1 MNAELREHLKKLG
14 HPLEGVEAGSQRPP
28 REAPEKFC
36 YRLLDRNDL
45 RAQGIKYSRPHLDR
59 LMKAGKFPRH
69 IKLGENRNAWLAHE
83 INSWI
88 DSRIADRDARGSA

>member
-36 YRLLDRNDL
+36 YRLLDRNDQHPFERSTHVFL
-45 RAQGIKYSRPHLDR
+45 RTFPMGRYTLNTRR
-59 LMKAGKFPRH
+59 FKAGAPVEPVGLPPIF
-69 IKLGENRNAWLAHE
+69 
-83 INSWI
+83 
-88 DSRIADRDARGSA
+88 DR